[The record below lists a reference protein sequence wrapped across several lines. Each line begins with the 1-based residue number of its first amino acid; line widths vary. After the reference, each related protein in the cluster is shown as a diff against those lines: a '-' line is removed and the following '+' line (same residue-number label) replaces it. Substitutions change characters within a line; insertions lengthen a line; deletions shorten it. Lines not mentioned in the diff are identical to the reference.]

1 MIKGECNVQKKL
13 ENPGKC
19 YFQRGK
25 GSKYFNDDLQSCEA
39 IVSCT
44 DPATVQVVMVRA
56 PAYSRASAVTLR
68 RLDSTPERQAM
79 PPCSSPHLHHQP
91 TLTTLPPAPPTWQLS
106 HGEKIKQQSVLWFHS
121 LFVLFLFLHSNQF
134 PLPPFFPVPSP
145 PHSLS
150 TPPHPSQSSSSVS
163 HQIR

>member
-13 ENPGKC
+13 ENPGKR

-56 PAYSRASAVTLR
+56 PAYSCATAVTLR
-68 RLDSTPERQAM
+68 RLDSTPERQATPRHPALHPIYPTSQ
-79 PPCSSPHLHHQP
+79 PPQLFLQLPQPGSSP
-91 TLTTLPPAPPTWQLS
+91 WERKLS
-106 HGEKIKQQSVLWFHS
+106 SSLCCGFTV

-145 PHSLS
+145 PH
-150 TPPHPSQSSSSVS
+150 PSQSSSSVS
-163 HQIR
+163 PQIR